1 MPSKQANYIS
11 RPDDLKFMAR
21 LELTAIIRKGEK
33 QYVALCP
40 ELDVVS
46 QGRTI
51 ESALAN
57 LREAAELY
65 IEEMGVP
72 KEFSPGETIFAQ
84 FEVKTD
90 AKASSPVGA

>member
-1 MPSKQANYIS
+1 MPAKQANYIS
-11 RPDDLKFMAR
+11 RPKELNLMAK

-40 ELDVVS
+40 ELDVAS
-46 QGRTI
+46 QGHSV

-57 LREAAELY
+57 LKEAAEVY

-72 KEFSPGETIFAQ
+72 KEFSPGGTIFAQ

-90 AKASSPVGA
+90 ANAPSSVGA